1 MMAASPKAAICAE
14 KQHLTDVLL
23 QACHALTEL
32 LDREVASLMRGGMGL
47 DRFDIAMTR
56 ARQRRHDAK
65 LALVSHS
72 LEHGC

>member
-1 MMAASPKAAICAE
+1 MATSPRAALCAA
-14 KQHLTDVLL
+14 KQHLTDALL

-32 LDREVASLMRGGMGL
+32 LDREVASLMRGGMGP

-56 ARQRRHDAK
+56 ARQRRHDARW
-65 LALVSHS
+65 ALVSHS